1 MVKFKF
7 FVHSKGRIGGGYS
20 NVHFAT
26 NEEDAKQRIA
36 EWNKQFEKDPNR
48 SFELISITEI
58 TDEEF
63 AEDYIPMF

>member
-7 FVHSKGRIGGGYS
+7 FVHSKGRTGGGYS
-20 NVHFAT
+20 NIHFAM

-36 EWNKQFEKDPNR
+36 IWNKQFENDPNH
-48 SFELISITEI
+48 SVELLSITEI

-63 AEDYIPMF
+63 AEDYIGL